1 MTTPRIT
8 KEGTASVWENE
19 RDVEHTVYTIR
30 EEMRKR
36 DDLPPQMIGDIR
48 DLIARSDPKLVKYF
62 YAELGKTGSR
72 AIGHFEERV

>member
-36 DDLPPQMIGDIR
+36 DDLPPLMISDIR
-48 DLIARSDPKLVKYF
+48 DIIARSDPRLVKHF
-62 YAELGKTGSR
+62 YTELGKTGSR
-72 AIGHFEERV
+72 AIGYFEERI